1 MNVWIRIDVIIL
13 QHVPIL
19 LDHLH
24 VIVILDI
31 LAMDSVVSVSIT
43 KIEFQYINFNR
54 NTRNFLNN
62 SILSEREFIILY
74 RMDSELRFLNKNSLC
89 FIVKSIIEIH
99 NGIILVKGGC
109 NLGFVYSFRWCSK
122 QFNKGV

>member
-1 MNVWIRIDVIIL
+1 MNVWIRIDVIIR

-43 KIEFQYINFNR
+43 KIEFQYK
-54 NTRNFLNN
+54 LQ
-62 SILSEREFIILY
+62 
-74 RMDSELRFLNKNSLC
+74 
-89 FIVKSIIEIH
+89 H
-99 NGIILVKGGC
+99 A
-109 NLGFVYSFRWCSK
+109 
-122 QFNKGV
+122 